1 TCGWGR
7 AESVAGAPA
16 DTVQLQQVVLNLVVN
31 AMEATAF
38 AEDPREVTIGTVQ
51 AEPGL
56 LRLSVHDTGAGV
68 EASQLDKIFEPFVT
82 TKRDGLGM
90 GLSISRS
97 IVQAHGGRICA
108 VRNLERGLT
117 VYVELPCE
125 ERP

>member
-1 TCGWGR
+1 GGREPVNASGVMRGVGPRVRVGGAGRGVSPGFGR
-7 AESVAGAPA
+7 AAGLPAVPA

-82 TKRDGLGM
+82 TTSGGFFPR
-90 GLSISRS
+90 LS
-97 IVQAHGGRICA
+97 
-108 VRNLERGLT
+108 L
-117 VYVELPCE
+117 LPAL
-125 ERP
+125 